1 MNLEIEEGEKVQSGN
16 EGNNVRLFV
25 EEDDIGTSL
34 EESVG
39 SRETGKTTADDDYTS
54 HGGIKLERE
63 MVVCGKKRS

>member
-1 MNLEIEEGEKVQSGN
+1 MNLGIEEGEKVQSGN
-16 EGNNVRLFV
+16 EGNGVRLFV

-54 HGGIKLERE
+54 HGE
-63 MVVCGKKRS
+63 